1 MLASLVLLTPLGALA
16 VAGVAVVVLAFFVA
30 GRKVGAVRSALRLEA
45 PRHGDRMVLA
55 ALVAVVVLAALVAV
69 QPAWEARSERQVR
82 SDAQVDVVID
92 TSRSM
97 LASAGA
103 TGETRLVRAK
113 QAAVAI
119 RAGVPDVEVG
129 VGTLTD
135 RVLPNLLPSAS
146 EESFDAT
153 VRESIEIE
161 QPPPASVGVTATTLA
176 ALAQVS
182 SSGTFSPTTRKR
194 VLVVL
199 TDGESRPFDPGS
211 VAAAL
216 RRNPGTALVL
226 VHVWGADESI
236 YGADGAPEAAYHP
249 DPASRAMLASLADA
263 AGGSVFGERQTGR
276 VVDAVR
282 RALGSGPTATAG
294 LELRTRPL
302 GRYVALVAL
311 VPLALVLRRRNLR

>member
-1 MLASLVLLTPLGALA
+1 
-16 VAGVAVVVLAFFVA
+16 
-30 GRKVGAVRSALRLEA
+30 
-45 PRHGDRMVLA
+45 
-55 ALVAVVVLAALVAV
+55 
-69 QPAWEARSERQVR
+69 
-82 SDAQVDVVID
+82 
-92 TSRSM
+92 M

-119 RAGVPDVEVG
+119 RAGGPDVEVG

-153 VRESIEIE
+153 VREAVAIE

-176 ALAQVS
+176 ALAQGP
-182 SSGTFSPTTRKR
+182 SSGTFSPTARKR

-199 TDGESRPFDPGS
+199 TDGESRPFDPGA

-216 RRNPGTALVL
+216 RRAPGTALVL

-263 AGGSVFGERQTGR
+263 AGVSVCGERQTGR
-276 VVDAVR
+276 VVAAVR
-282 RALGSGPTATAG
+282 RALGSGPPATAG

>member
-182 SSGTFSPTTRKR
+182 SSGTFSPTARKR

-236 YGADGAPEAAYHP
+236 YRADGAPEAAYHP

-282 RALGSGPTATAG
+282 RALGSGPPATAAHP
-294 LELRTRPL
+294 LRSRRG
-302 GRYVALVAL
+302 GRYPALAAL

>member
-1 MLASLVLLTPLGALA
+1 
-16 VAGVAVVVLAFFVA
+16 VVL
-30 GRKVGAVRSALRLEA
+30 
-45 PRHGDRMVLA
+45 
-55 ALVAVVVLAALVAV
+55 LAALVAV
-69 QPAWEARSERQVR
+69 QPAWEARGERQVR
-82 SDAQVDVVID
+82 TDAQVDVVID

-103 TGETRLVRAK
+103 TGETRLERAK

-153 VRESIEIE
+153 VREAIGIE

-176 ALAQVS
+176 ALTQVP
-182 SSGTFSPTTRKR
+182 SSGTFSPTVRKR
-194 VLVVL
+194 VLVVF
-199 TDGESRPFDPGS
+199 TDGESRPFDPGT

-216 RRNPGTALVL
+216 RRGPGTALVL
-226 VHVWGADESI
+226 VHVWGANESI
-236 YGADGAPEAAYHP
+236 YGADGAAETAYRP
-249 DPASRAMLASLADA
+249 DSTSGALLASLADA
-263 AGGSVFGERQTGR
+263 SGGSVFGERQTGK

-294 LELRTRPL
+294 LELRTHPL
-302 GRYVALVAL
+302 GRYVAFAAF
-311 VPLALVLRRRNLR
+311 VPLVLVLRRRNLG